1 MSDPFIQ
8 LGRAATAFATKG
20 SASLRPNPGRG
31 SPGENAHVSISSMV
45 NGGCLVPSHEDK
57 FKTQPQ

>member
-31 SPGENAHVSISSMV
+31 SPGENAHVSTFIH
-45 NGGCLVPSHEDK
+45 GGWWLSRSK
-57 FKTQPQ
+57 S